1 MSSQSKFSVLRSIL
15 RTLGLSQEA
24 VDDIVDRIVDFLSAD
39 EPSAADKEIY
49 PYALRDDFL
58 SPTELSFFRV
68 LATVVDPEIRICTKV
83 ALGDLFYAKI
93 KDSSEWRRYTNKID
107 RKHVDFLL
115 CDGQTMRP
123 LAGIELDDSS
133 HRREDRQ
140 ARDRFVNQVF
150 AAAAL
155 PLIRIPA
162 RRGYAPA
169 ELRTALGEWAAE
181 EKTAEPVEE
190 LTPPTIDAVSD
201 KKPAPTLASAP
212 LQTPKAKP
220 IGPALP
226 PPPQV
231 VQPAP
236 AGVLPGTSLFR
247 APPAVEPVAPAPP
260 RCPKCGDEMV
270 LRTAKSGANS
280 GGQFWGCTNYPKC
293 RGIVPYQ
300 PMAS

>member
-1 MSSQSKFSVLRSIL
+1 MSSQSKFSVLRNIL
-15 RTLGLSQEA
+15 RALGLSQEA
-24 VDDIVDRIVDFLSAD
+24 VDEIVDRIVDFLSAD

-58 SPTELSFFRV
+58 SPAELSFYRV

-140 ARDRFVNQVF
+140 ARDHFVNRVF
-150 AAAAL
+150 AAATL
-155 PLIRIPA
+155 PLIRIPV

-169 ELRTALGEWAAE
+169 ELRTALGEWAAV
-181 EKTAEPVEE
+181 EKTAEPVAES
-190 LTPPTIDAVSD
+190 TPPRIDAISD
-201 KKPAPTLASAP
+201 KKPAPILTPAPTPTLQPIDPTPAS
-212 LQTPKAKP
+212 
-220 IGPALP
+220 P
-226 PPPQV
+226 PPPHV
-231 VQPAP
+231 ARPTPA
-236 AGVLPGTSLFR
+236 AALPGTSLFG
-247 APPAVEPVAPAPP
+247 APPAVEPVTPAPP

-300 PMAS
+300 PTVN

>member
-1 MSSQSKFSVLRSIL
+1 MSSQSKFSLLRSIL

-24 VDDIVDRIVDFLSAD
+24 VDDIVDRIVDFLSD
-39 EPSAADKEIY
+39 SKPSAADKEIY

-58 SPTELSFFRV
+58 SPAELSFYRV
-68 LATVVDPEIRICTKV
+68 LVSVVDPGIRVCAKV

-93 KDSSEWRRYTNKID
+93 KDSSEWRRHTNKID

-133 HRREDRQ
+133 HRREDRHT
-140 ARDRFVNQVF
+140 RDRFVNRVF
-150 AAAAL
+150 ETAAL
-155 PLIRIPA
+155 PLIRIQA

-181 EKTAEPVEE
+181 DRAVEAMAETVASKTN
-190 LTPPTIDAVSD
+190 TSTD
-201 KKPAPTLASAP
+201 KMPAPTPTPTSVPAP
-212 LQTPKAKP
+212 RP
-220 IGPALP
+220 IDPAP
-226 PPPQV
+226 VSPPPQV
-231 VQPAP
+231 EQPAS
-236 AGVLPGTSLFR
+236 ASALSGVSLFG
-247 APPAVEPVAPAPP
+247 APAVAEPIELASP

-300 PMAS
+300 PTAN

>member
-1 MSSQSKFSVLRSIL
+1 MSSQGKFSVLRSIL

-24 VDDIVDRIVDFLSAD
+24 VDEIVDRIVDFLSAD
-39 EPSAADKEIY
+39 EPSAADKEVY

-58 SPTELSFFRV
+58 SPAELSFYRV

-93 KDSSEWRRYTNKID
+93 KDSSDWRRYTNKID

-140 ARDRFVNQVF
+140 ARDHFVNRVF
-150 AAAAL
+150 ATAAL
-155 PLIRIPA
+155 PLIRVPA
-162 RRGYAPA
+162 RRGYAPV
-169 ELRTALGEWAAE
+169 ELRAVLGEWAAE
-181 EKTAEPVEE
+181 EKTAEPVAES
-190 LTPPTIDAVSD
+190 TPARVDAVYD
-201 KKPAPTLASAP
+201 KKPAPSPAPPPTPTPKPATTAPVSPSPQITQPASA
-212 LQTPKAKP
+212 A
-220 IGPALP
+220 A
-226 PPPQV
+226 
-231 VQPAP
+231 
-236 AGVLPGTSLFR
+236 LPGTSLFG
-247 APPAVEPVAPAPP
+247 PPPVVDPVEPAPP

-293 RGIVPYQ
+293 RGIVQYQ
-300 PMAS
+300 PTAN